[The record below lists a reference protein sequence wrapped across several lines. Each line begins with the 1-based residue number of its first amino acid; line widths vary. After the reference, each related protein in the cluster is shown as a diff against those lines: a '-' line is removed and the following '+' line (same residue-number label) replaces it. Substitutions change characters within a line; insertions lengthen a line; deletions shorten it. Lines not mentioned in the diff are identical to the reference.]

1 MDRQNRIVEIT
12 PELLQQLKRARAA
25 AIVIFV
31 GFIAMFVM
39 FAPEGDPRVATRP
52 AVQASR

>member
-12 PELLQQLKRARAA
+12 PELQQQLKRARAA